1 VPTKEELPMRAA
13 HARSLLAVAF
23 ITCAMAGTATAQDL
37 GSLRNTAGN
46 LLGQKSSSSTLPS
59 VSSLGSAQNAA
70 GVLGYCQSHGYLP
83 SAPDTLKEKLLG
95 KFGGSSQATQDSGYK
110 QGLSGVLQ
118 GGNGQSF
125 DLGNLKGT
133 LAKQMCKHVADKA
146 VSSFVH

>member
-1 VPTKEELPMRAA
+1 MRTTTARLLLAA
-13 HARSLLAVAF
+13 SLAVAF
-23 ITCAMAGTATAQDL
+23 AGTVSAQDL
-37 GSLRNTAGN
+37 GSLQNAAGS
-46 LLGQKSSSSTLPS
+46 LLGQKGSGSALPS

-83 SAPDTLKEKLLG
+83 STTDTLKEKLLG
-95 KFGGSSQATQDSGYK
+95 KFGGQSEATQDSGYK

-125 DLGNLKGT
+125 NLGNLKGT

-146 VSSFVH
+146 VSSFMH

>member
-1 VPTKEELPMRAA
+1 MQTLPVRPL
-13 HARSLLAVAF
+13 LLAAALAF
-23 ITCAMAGTATAQDL
+23 AGLASAQ
-37 GSLRNTAGN
+37 SLDSLKGAAGN
-46 LLGQKSSSSTLPS
+46 LLGQKGSTSALPS

-83 SAPDTLKEKLLG
+83 SATDTLKDKLLG
-95 KFGGSSQATQDSGYK
+95 GLGGSSSQATQDKGYQ

-133 LAKQMCKHVADKA
+133 VAKKLCQHVADKA
-146 VSSFVH
+146 TSSFLGH